1 MLLHLKDAGF
11 QVISILT
18 TTGFA
23 TRDINGIYFTALAK
37 QLFLIFMVIGA
48 CSGSTGGGIKIIR
61 VVTLLK
67 IIKTKILKVNSS
79 FKSRVPLT
87 IDKHI
92 VENDEIYRIVTIVT
106 FWMILLISGGA
117 VTAFF
122 SNHTAFE
129 SFSGMFSAVGNIGP
143 CYISVKEMIALH
155 PAVKL
160 TYIFGMLAGR
170 LEIIPVILIFNKKFF
185 K

>member
-1 MLLHLKDAGF
+1 MAQQF
-11 QVISILT
+11 
-18 TTGFA
+18 
-23 TRDINGIYFTALAK
+23 
-37 QLFLIFMVIGA
+37 FLIFMVIGA

-61 VVTLLK
+61 VVTLFK
-67 IIKTKILKVNSS
+67 VVKTRLIKVNSS
-79 FKSRVPLT
+79 IRSRVPVT
-87 IDKHI
+87 VDGKI
-92 VENDEIYRIVTIVT
+92 VNKEEINRIVTIVT
-106 FWMILLISGGA
+106 FWLLLLVAGGA

-122 SNHTAFE
+122 SSHGALE
-129 SFSGMFSAVGNIGP
+129 SFSGMFSAEGNIGP